1 MNLDDSNEVLP
12 GSHHKEARNGV
23 FKGNAPEMHFTA
35 IRGNSKVDNNTLVVN
50 DCKLAGNALFT
61 PNCTI
66 AGEAVYI
73 PKCELAGAA
82 VWTPDPITMTSTVT
96 CIAYIGSGKIVV
108 SEFTG
113 GWGSFSYISI
123 SSVSAADA
131 LSRLNNTATRF
142 ALTGPSYTFENLG
155 NATYYVAIMDIGGL
169 KGVKDISVV
178 CEEEPLSFVLNHT
191 CGDGTGEATVVASAF
206 DGGGGQYQIT
216 NILHT
221 SAANALAGTFV
232 DVASATVEYF
242 SIPDGTW
249 YAAIRDKNNTGNKIS
264 VSVVTD
270 CVIAGECSCYTV
282 VNTTA
287 GTLSVEFFACD
298 GNPAS
303 IGMPGGSTEWICVAN
318 GTVPPSVVGLTITK
332 CNPAVPCTTN
342 VSCYQCGDTNPVWQ
356 DQNYNVCEDC
366 VSKDV
371 FLDVNPNSAS
381 AGKYKIGDR
390 IDTTVAPVASVCN
403 TTADY
408 SESKGTYH
416 VCIGGQVNEYPI
428 YKNTNP
434 CFTGNQYSRGTSGT
448 ITYAEN
454 PVNDYPDTDRIMVNK
469 NFNTCYNCITYA
481 VFRDENSCSP
491 TWNEYFVNDTIS
503 LGQTAPPAGDCDTST
518 SWQSINETT
527 CYNCSNQTIYRDY
540 GTCSPTKDRYRIG
553 TDGPISITKPTV
565 GNCVTTPN
573 LVPKNYTTCLNC
585 QNYAVFR
592 DENQC
597 SGTYLNYIL
606 NQPPSPTYINVG
618 NDAPSNGACNTAEVW
633 VDEGARVCIDCF
645 SKQPQR
651 NTNQCSGP
659 TYNTIRY
666 VDPIYGAAPCN
677 TTDPVY
683 NSLAGT
689 YYYCSSGNVY
699 SAPVYSNT
707 NPCYNNM
714 ANAQYR
720 VDFGGG
726 NYVYYGLNSNPVNNP
741 PSTSPLWIELPITTN
756 WECDGTTRYYV
767 EQDINQCSTS
777 VGETRR
783 GRVDGIV
790 EGYCGYN
797 PVTCVN
803 YEIVNYDENF
813 DLPVNYTACGGGAAS
828 DTVGGGMSLTICA
841 EENSVSLGGSGSVSN
856 IGSCSV

>member
-1 MNLDDSNEVLP
+1 MNLDDSNEVIP

-23 FKGNAPEMHFTA
+23 FKGNSPEMHFTA
-35 IRGNSKVDNNTLVVN
+35 IRGNSKVDNSTLVVN
-50 DCKLAGNALFT
+50 DCKLSGSALFT

-82 VWTPDPITMTSTVT
+82 VWLPDPITMTSTVT

-108 SEFTG
+108 SEFAG
-113 GWGSFSYISI
+113 GWGAFSYISI

-131 LSRLNNTATRF
+131 LSRLDSSATRF
-142 ALTGPSYTFENLG
+142 ALTTPSYTFENLG
-155 NATYYVAIMDIGGL
+155 NATYYVSIMDTGGL

-206 DGGGGQYQIT
+206 DGGSGQYQIT
-216 NILHT
+216 NTLHT
-221 SAANALAGTFV
+221 SAANALAGTFI
-232 DVASATVEYF
+232 DVTSATVEYF

-249 YAAIRDKNNTGNKIS
+249 YAAIRDKNNIDNKIS
-264 VSVVTD
+264 VSVITD

-342 VSCYQCGDTNPVWQ
+342 VSCYQCGDTTPVWQ
-356 DQNYNVCEDC
+356 DQNYNVCVDC

-381 AGKYKIGDR
+381 AGKYKVGDVIG
-390 IDTTVAPVASVCN
+390 TTTAPVASECD
-403 TTADY
+403 TTANY
-408 SESKGTYH
+408 SENVGTYYR
-416 VCIGGQVNEYPI
+416 CSGGTTLADTV
-428 YKNTNP
+428 YKNTNV
-434 CFTGNQYSRGTSGT
+434 CFTGNQWKAGTV
-448 ITYAEN
+448 TYATN
-454 PVNDYPDTDRIMVNK
+454 PSNDIPSTDPILVNQGYYTCYQCVDTLVYRDANGCSPSYERYFVNGDNVGLTAPAAGLCATTSNWVDLGFQTCYGCQELQVYQNQQICVPNSYKYRIGGEGGLIVDAIPPNTLC
-469 NFNTCYNCITYA
+469 NYAANWVLTGYNTCSSCVTYPVYRDNNPCSATASQYRVNNQVVGLTEPTRGNCIT
-481 VFRDENSCSP
+481 
-491 TWNEYFVNDTIS
+491 
-503 LGQTAPPAGDCDTST
+503 TA
-518 SWQSINETT
+518 
-527 CYNCSNQTIYRDY
+527 DY
-540 GTCSPTKDRYRIG
+540 QD
-553 TDGPISITKPTV
+553 
-565 GNCVTTPN
+565 
-573 LVPKNYTTCLNC
+573 
-585 QNYAVFR
+585 F
-592 DENQC
+592 
-597 SGTYLNYIL
+597 
-606 NQPPSPTYINVG
+606 
-618 NDAPSNGACNTAEVW
+618 
-633 VDEGARVCIDCF
+633 GARVCVDCT
-645 SKQPQR
+645 SYQPQKDMNPCSPTFGNIQ
-651 NTNQCSGP
+651 NTGG
-659 TYNTIRY
+659 
-666 VDPIYGAAPCN
+666 VYGAAPCN

-683 NSLAGT
+683 NSFAGT
-689 YYYCSSGNVY
+689 FYYCSAGNVY

-720 VDFGGG
+720 VDYGGG
-726 NYVYYGLNSNPVNNP
+726 NYVYYGLNSNPVNTA
-741 PSTSPLWIELPITTN
+741 PSTAPLWIELSITTN

-767 EQDINQCSTS
+767 EQDINQCSSS
-777 VGETRR
+777 VGTTRR

-797 PVTCVN
+797 PVTCVS
-803 YEIVNYDENF
+803 YEIVNFDPNF
-813 DLPVNYTACGGGAAS
+813 DLQVDYITCGGGYTS
-828 DTVGGGMSLTICA
+828 EFVGGGMSMVICA
-841 EENSVSLGGSGSVSN
+841 EENSVSLGGSGSVTN
-856 IGSCSV
+856 IGTCSV